1 MESRVSNSDE
11 LYEHFVRHVRA
22 EALFPESGVA
32 LAAVSGG
39 PDSSALLELFHR
51 SAEAF
56 GLTLVVAH
64 VDHGIAPERARWEA
78 AARTRADTLG
88 VPFHVRRASLGPEAT
103 ETAARHARYELLRAV
118 QGEVGARYLVTA
130 HHADDQIETVLFRVL
145 RGSGPAGLAG
155 IPARGPDGLV
165 RPLLPFHKVELTAW
179 LASIDPGVASVTDPA
194 NADER
199 HDRSWL
205 RTRALPLLRA
215 RFGAGLEENLL
226 DVARQAREDRRAW
239 RAVLGALDELEF
251 TTAADRVEVARPPL
265 ARYDKVL
272 SEALLR
278 AAAREVGCHLG
289 ARHAARLV
297 AFLTAP
303 SGRVFELGNGWVAET
318 VFDRLV
324 LRRAEMKR
332 EAPRAVPWGTTESGA
347 IEFAGW
353 TIAWEPDTAA
363 PEHRHGFS
371 TWVTPGTGVVRA
383 LRRGDRLV
391 PAGGVGH
398 RPARRMLMEARV
410 PRESRDRYPILTR
423 DDVILWIP
431 GVCRSAVALPP
442 PGTRATRVDARRSGD
457 S

>member
-1 MESRVSNSDE
+1 MESRVSAPDD
-11 LYEHFVRHVRA
+11 LYERFVRHVRK
-22 EALFPESGVA
+22 EHLFPEPGVA
-32 LAAVSGG
+32 LVAVSGG
-39 PDSSALLELFHR
+39 PDSSALLELLHR
-51 SAEAF
+51 AADVF
-56 GLTLVVAH
+56 GLTLVAAH

-78 AARTRADTLG
+78 AAHARAAALG
-88 VPFHVRRASLGPEAT
+88 LPFEVRRAALGHAAT
-103 ETAARHARYELLRAV
+103 ETAARHARYELLRAM
-118 QGEVGARYLVTA
+118 QEEVGARYLVTA
-130 HHADDQIETVLFRVL
+130 HHADDQVETVLFRVL

-155 IPARGPDGLV
+155 IPERGPGGLV
-165 RPLLPFHKVELTAW
+165 RPLLPFHKSELAEW
-179 LASIDPGVASVTDPA
+179 LEAIGGGVASVTDPA

-199 HDRSWL
+199 HERSWL
-205 RTRALPLLRA
+205 RTKALPLLRA
-215 RFGAGLEENLL
+215 RLGAGLEENLL
-226 DVARQAREDRRAW
+226 EVARHAREDRRAW
-239 RAVLGALDELEF
+239 RAVLGALDALEF
-251 TTAADRVEVARPPL
+251 TVTADRVEVARLPL

-289 ARHAARLV
+289 ARRAARLV

-324 LRRAEMKR
+324 LRRAAMEH

-353 TIAWEPDTAA
+353 TIAWEPDTAEA
-363 PEHRHGFS
+363 QHRHGLS
-371 TWVTPGTGVVRA
+371 TWVTPGSGVIRA

-423 DDVILWIP
+423 DDDILWIP
-431 GVCRSAVALPP
+431 GVCRSAIALPT